1 MIKVSVVIPVYNG
14 EGYIKRCLDSLIEQT
29 LDSVEVIIVNDGSK
43 DNTLSLLQQYQERYP
58 NLFKVFTVVNGGQG
72 IARNFGAKQAKGKY
86 LCFIDSDDYVH
97 PEMLQKLYDSA
108 ENNQSDLVI
117 CSYYRVNEQG
127 DILYS
132 EMDKVRNIKI
142 NMNTSPWNKLFLK
155 EKWDKYEIKF
165 SEGLWYEDLE
175 ATLTYLL
182 ISENISYLKE
192 PLYYYVQRENSSIN
206 KYDQRIENIFEVTGN
221 IYNFAKKNNV
231 LEKNKQELE
240 YYFIMHLVFGHLPRC
255 VMEKDLSKRNEYIKR
270 TKVYLKSIFP
280 QYYQNKYF
288 KIDELK
294 NDSLGMFGIKFVGIR
309 AFRYNLYLLFL
320 MMYDIK
326 LKISAD
332 IKRW

>member
-14 EGYIKRCLDSLIEQT
+14 EGYIKRCLDSLAKQT
-29 LDSVEVIIVNDGSK
+29 LESIEIIVVNDGST
-43 DNTLSLLQQYQERYP
+43 DNTLSVLQQYDERYP
-58 NLFKVFTVVNGGQG
+58 NLFKIFTVVNGGQG

-86 LCFIDSDDYVH
+86 LCFIDSDDYTH

-117 CSYYRVNEQG
+117 CSYYRLNEQG
-127 DILYS
+127 EILYS

-155 EKWDKYEIKF
+155 EKWDKYQIKF
-165 SEGLWYEDLE
+165 SEELWYEDLE

-182 ISENISYLKE
+182 ISENISYIKE

-206 KYDQRIENIFEVTGN
+206 KYDQRIEDIFKVTDN

-240 YYFIMHLVFGHLPRC
+240 YYFIMHLVFGHLSRC
-255 VMEKDLSKRNEYIKR
+255 VMEKNLSKRNKYIKR
-270 TKVYLKSIFP
+270 TKVYLTNIFP

-288 KIDELK
+288 KTSELK

-309 AFRYNLYLLFL
+309 AFKYNFYSLFL

-326 LKISAD
+326 LKINTD